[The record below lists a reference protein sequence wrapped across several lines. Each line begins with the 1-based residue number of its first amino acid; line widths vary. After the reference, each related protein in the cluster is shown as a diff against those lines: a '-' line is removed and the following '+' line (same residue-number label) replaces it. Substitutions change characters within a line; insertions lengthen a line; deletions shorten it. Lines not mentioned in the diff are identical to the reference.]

1 MTPNEQ
7 RMMQVIDENRE
18 KVHKIAK
25 KIWEFKEVGWEEF
38 QSSALL
44 ENALEKEGFE
54 VQRGLV
60 GKHPKFDQEIDMPTA
75 FKAVYKGKEGGPVI
89 GLMLEYDALPNGHA
103 CGHNL
108 IAASGFSAALGL
120 KEAFKD
126 IGSVIVYGTPA
137 EELEGS
143 KHYIVEAGY
152 MDEVDLM
159 LANHYGGNWGSEVT
173 GKAIVWPTHDN
184 WLTFKGRTAH
194 ASSAP
199 EQGRSA
205 LDAVL
210 LTCTAL
216 EYLREHMVETNRI
229 HYIISKGGTAAIPG
243 PFGSG
248 KTVMQHQLAKWSD
261 VDIVVY
267 IGCGE
272 RGNEMTD
279 VLREFP
285 ELTDPRTGETL
296 MKRTVLIANTSDMPV
311 AAREASVYTG
321 ITIAEYFRDMG
332 YAVAVIADSTS
343 RWAEALREMSGRLEE
358 MPGEEG
364 YPAYLVSRLAQ
375 FYERA
380 GVVQCLGSEERT
392 GSLTAVGAV
401 SPPGGDLSEP
411 VAQGTMRI
419 VKVFWSL
426 DASLAY
432 RRHFP
437 AIHWL
442 NSYSLY
448 LDSLRPWFDE
458 HLGQAF
464 MQNRD
469 HAMHLLQE
477 ENELNEIVQ
486 LVGKDSLSPNDQ
498 LTLEVTRM
506 LREDFLQQNAFMDV
520 DSYTGFD
527 RQERLMSLILGY
539 ETLGRQALTRGVTV
553 RDLAHLPA
561 REEIGRAKYEEESTW
576 RSAYDKI
583 EADLQSQIRELE
595 RKAGEEQ

>member
-159 LANHYGGNWGSEVT
+159 LANHYGDNWGSEVT

-229 HYIISKGGTAAIPG
+229 HYIISKGGTAANSVPDEATLNVELRTNDSAELNSMMRRVDNIIKGAELMTETTAIYKWDAPWYCATPVPSLYHNAADYAADLG
-243 PFGSG
+243 IDSSRFTFGNLPKAS
-248 KTVMQHQLAKWSD
+248 SD
-261 VDIVVY
+261 
-267 IGCGE
+267 
-272 RGNEMTD
+272 
-279 VLREFP
+279 
-285 ELTDPRTGETL
+285 
-296 MKRTVLIANTSDMPV
+296 
-311 AAREASVYTG
+311 
-321 ITIAEYFRDMG
+321 
-332 YAVAVIADSTS
+332 
-343 RWAEALREMSGRLEE
+343 
-358 MPGEEG
+358 
-364 YPAYLVSRLAQ
+364 
-375 FYERA
+375 
-380 GVVQCLGSEERT
+380 LGSVAYKLPTVEIT
-392 GSLTAVGAV
+392 FPIVPDG
-401 SPPGGDLSEP
+401 EP
-411 VAQGTMRI
+411 VPVGHADETALLTCQDYPI
-419 VKVFWSL
+419 DQCIL
-426 DASLAY
+426 AS
-432 RRHFP
+432 
-437 AIHWL
+437 
-442 NSYSLY
+442 
-448 LDSLRPWFDE
+448 
-458 HLGQAF
+458 
-464 MQNRD
+464 
-469 HAMHLLQE
+469 
-477 ENELNEIVQ
+477 
-486 LVGKDSLSPNDQ
+486 K
-498 LTLEVTRM
+498 
-506 LREDFLQQNAFMDV
+506 
-520 DSYTGFD
+520 
-527 RQERLMSLILGY
+527 LM
-539 ETLGRQALTRGVTV
+539 ALTGLRIAG
-553 RDLAHLPA
+553 DPEKLSALKA
-561 REEIGRAKYEEESTW
+561 EFAKNYRE
-576 RSAYDKI
+576 
-583 EADLQSQIRELE
+583 
-595 RKAGEEQ
+595 

>member
-159 LANHYGGNWGSEVT
+159 LA
-173 GKAIVWPTHDN
+173 
-184 WLTFKGRTAH
+184 H

-229 HYIISKGGTAAIPG
+229 HYIISKGGTAANSVPDEATLNVELRTNDSAELNSMMRRVDNIIKGAELMTETTAIYKWDAPWYCATPVPSLYHNAADYAADLG
-243 PFGSG
+243 IDSSRFTFGNLPKAS
-248 KTVMQHQLAKWSD
+248 SD
-261 VDIVVY
+261 
-267 IGCGE
+267 
-272 RGNEMTD
+272 
-279 VLREFP
+279 
-285 ELTDPRTGETL
+285 
-296 MKRTVLIANTSDMPV
+296 
-311 AAREASVYTG
+311 
-321 ITIAEYFRDMG
+321 
-332 YAVAVIADSTS
+332 
-343 RWAEALREMSGRLEE
+343 
-358 MPGEEG
+358 
-364 YPAYLVSRLAQ
+364 
-375 FYERA
+375 
-380 GVVQCLGSEERT
+380 LGSVAYKLPTVEIT
-392 GSLTAVGAV
+392 FPIVPDG
-401 SPPGGDLSEP
+401 EP
-411 VAQGTMRI
+411 VPVGHADETALLTCQDYPI
-419 VKVFWSL
+419 DQCIL
-426 DASLAY
+426 AS
-432 RRHFP
+432 
-437 AIHWL
+437 
-442 NSYSLY
+442 
-448 LDSLRPWFDE
+448 
-458 HLGQAF
+458 
-464 MQNRD
+464 
-469 HAMHLLQE
+469 
-477 ENELNEIVQ
+477 
-486 LVGKDSLSPNDQ
+486 K
-498 LTLEVTRM
+498 
-506 LREDFLQQNAFMDV
+506 
-520 DSYTGFD
+520 
-527 RQERLMSLILGY
+527 LM
-539 ETLGRQALTRGVTV
+539 ALTGLRIAG
-553 RDLAHLPA
+553 DPEKLSALKA
-561 REEIGRAKYEEESTW
+561 EFAKNYRE
-576 RSAYDKI
+576 
-583 EADLQSQIRELE
+583 
-595 RKAGEEQ
+595 

>member
-108 IAASGFSAALGL
+108 IAASG
-120 KEAFKD
+120 
-126 IGSVIVYGTPA
+126 
-137 EELEGS
+137 
-143 KHYIVEAGY
+143 Y

-229 HYIISKGGTAAIPG
+229 HYIISKGETTAIYKWDAPWYCATPVPSLYHNAADYAADLGIDSSRFT
-243 PFGSG
+243 FGNLPKAS
-248 KTVMQHQLAKWSD
+248 SD
-261 VDIVVY
+261 
-267 IGCGE
+267 
-272 RGNEMTD
+272 
-279 VLREFP
+279 
-285 ELTDPRTGETL
+285 
-296 MKRTVLIANTSDMPV
+296 
-311 AAREASVYTG
+311 
-321 ITIAEYFRDMG
+321 
-332 YAVAVIADSTS
+332 
-343 RWAEALREMSGRLEE
+343 
-358 MPGEEG
+358 
-364 YPAYLVSRLAQ
+364 
-375 FYERA
+375 
-380 GVVQCLGSEERT
+380 LGSVAYKLPTVEIT
-392 GSLTAVGAV
+392 FPIVPDG
-401 SPPGGDLSEP
+401 EP
-411 VAQGTMRI
+411 VPVGHADETALLTCQDYPI
-419 VKVFWSL
+419 DQCIL
-426 DASLAY
+426 AS
-432 RRHFP
+432 
-437 AIHWL
+437 
-442 NSYSLY
+442 
-448 LDSLRPWFDE
+448 
-458 HLGQAF
+458 
-464 MQNRD
+464 
-469 HAMHLLQE
+469 
-477 ENELNEIVQ
+477 
-486 LVGKDSLSPNDQ
+486 K
-498 LTLEVTRM
+498 
-506 LREDFLQQNAFMDV
+506 
-520 DSYTGFD
+520 
-527 RQERLMSLILGY
+527 LM
-539 ETLGRQALTRGVTV
+539 ALTGLRIAG
-553 RDLAHLPA
+553 DPEKLSALKA
-561 REEIGRAKYEEESTW
+561 EFAKNYRE
-576 RSAYDKI
+576 
-583 EADLQSQIRELE
+583 
-595 RKAGEEQ
+595 

>member
-184 WLTFKGRTAH
+184 WLTFKGRSAH

-199 EQGRSA
+199 EKGRSA
-205 LDAVL
+205 LDAVM
-210 LTCTAL
+210 LTCMGL
-216 EYLREHMVETNRI
+216 EFMREHMVETNRI
-229 HYIISKGGTAAIPG
+229 HYIISKGGTAANSVPDEATLNVELRTNDSAELNSMMRRVDNIIKGAELMTETTAIYKWDAPWYCATPVPSLYHNAADYAADLG
-243 PFGSG
+243 IDSSRFTFGNLPKAS
-248 KTVMQHQLAKWSD
+248 SD
-261 VDIVVY
+261 
-267 IGCGE
+267 
-272 RGNEMTD
+272 
-279 VLREFP
+279 
-285 ELTDPRTGETL
+285 
-296 MKRTVLIANTSDMPV
+296 
-311 AAREASVYTG
+311 
-321 ITIAEYFRDMG
+321 
-332 YAVAVIADSTS
+332 
-343 RWAEALREMSGRLEE
+343 
-358 MPGEEG
+358 
-364 YPAYLVSRLAQ
+364 
-375 FYERA
+375 
-380 GVVQCLGSEERT
+380 LGSVAYKLPTVEIT
-392 GSLTAVGAV
+392 FPIVPDG
-401 SPPGGDLSEP
+401 EP
-411 VAQGTMRI
+411 VPVGHADETALLTCQDYPI
-419 VKVFWSL
+419 DQCIL
-426 DASLAY
+426 AS
-432 RRHFP
+432 
-437 AIHWL
+437 
-442 NSYSLY
+442 
-448 LDSLRPWFDE
+448 
-458 HLGQAF
+458 
-464 MQNRD
+464 
-469 HAMHLLQE
+469 
-477 ENELNEIVQ
+477 
-486 LVGKDSLSPNDQ
+486 K
-498 LTLEVTRM
+498 
-506 LREDFLQQNAFMDV
+506 
-520 DSYTGFD
+520 
-527 RQERLMSLILGY
+527 LM
-539 ETLGRQALTRGVTV
+539 ALTGLRIAG
-553 RDLAHLPA
+553 DPEKLSALKA
-561 REEIGRAKYEEESTW
+561 EFAKNYRE
-576 RSAYDKI
+576 
-583 EADLQSQIRELE
+583 
-595 RKAGEEQ
+595 

>member
-229 HYIISKGGTAAIPG
+229 HYIISKGGTAANSVPDEATLNVELRTNDSAELNSMMRRVDNIIKGAELMTETTAIYKWDAPWYCATPVPSLYYNAADYAADLG
-243 PFGSG
+243 IDSSRFTFGNLPKAS
-248 KTVMQHQLAKWSD
+248 SD
-261 VDIVVY
+261 
-267 IGCGE
+267 
-272 RGNEMTD
+272 
-279 VLREFP
+279 
-285 ELTDPRTGETL
+285 
-296 MKRTVLIANTSDMPV
+296 
-311 AAREASVYTG
+311 
-321 ITIAEYFRDMG
+321 
-332 YAVAVIADSTS
+332 
-343 RWAEALREMSGRLEE
+343 
-358 MPGEEG
+358 
-364 YPAYLVSRLAQ
+364 
-375 FYERA
+375 
-380 GVVQCLGSEERT
+380 LGSVAYKLPTVEIT
-392 GSLTAVGAV
+392 FPIVPDG
-401 SPPGGDLSEP
+401 EP
-411 VAQGTMRI
+411 VPVGHADETALLTCQDYPI
-419 VKVFWSL
+419 DQCIL
-426 DASLAY
+426 AS
-432 RRHFP
+432 
-437 AIHWL
+437 
-442 NSYSLY
+442 
-448 LDSLRPWFDE
+448 
-458 HLGQAF
+458 
-464 MQNRD
+464 
-469 HAMHLLQE
+469 
-477 ENELNEIVQ
+477 
-486 LVGKDSLSPNDQ
+486 K
-498 LTLEVTRM
+498 
-506 LREDFLQQNAFMDV
+506 
-520 DSYTGFD
+520 
-527 RQERLMSLILGY
+527 LM
-539 ETLGRQALTRGVTV
+539 ALTGLRIAG
-553 RDLAHLPA
+553 DPEKLSALKA
-561 REEIGRAKYEEESTW
+561 EFAKNYRE
-576 RSAYDKI
+576 
-583 EADLQSQIRELE
+583 
-595 RKAGEEQ
+595 

>member
-108 IAASGFSAALGL
+108 IAASGFAAALGL

-159 LANHYGGNWGSEVT
+159 LANHYGGNWGSEGT

-229 HYIISKGGTAAIPG
+229 HYIISKGGTAANSVPDEATLNVELRTNDSAELNSMMRRVDNIIKGAELMTETTAIYKWDAPWYCATPVPSLYHNAADYAADLG
-243 PFGSG
+243 IDSSRFTFGNPPKAS
-248 KTVMQHQLAKWSD
+248 SD
-261 VDIVVY
+261 
-267 IGCGE
+267 
-272 RGNEMTD
+272 
-279 VLREFP
+279 
-285 ELTDPRTGETL
+285 
-296 MKRTVLIANTSDMPV
+296 
-311 AAREASVYTG
+311 
-321 ITIAEYFRDMG
+321 
-332 YAVAVIADSTS
+332 
-343 RWAEALREMSGRLEE
+343 
-358 MPGEEG
+358 
-364 YPAYLVSRLAQ
+364 
-375 FYERA
+375 
-380 GVVQCLGSEERT
+380 LGSVAYKLPTVEIT
-392 GSLTAVGAV
+392 FPIVPDG
-401 SPPGGDLSEP
+401 EP
-411 VAQGTMRI
+411 VPVGHADETALLTCQDYPI
-419 VKVFWSL
+419 DQCIL
-426 DASLAY
+426 AS
-432 RRHFP
+432 
-437 AIHWL
+437 
-442 NSYSLY
+442 
-448 LDSLRPWFDE
+448 
-458 HLGQAF
+458 
-464 MQNRD
+464 
-469 HAMHLLQE
+469 
-477 ENELNEIVQ
+477 
-486 LVGKDSLSPNDQ
+486 K
-498 LTLEVTRM
+498 
-506 LREDFLQQNAFMDV
+506 
-520 DSYTGFD
+520 
-527 RQERLMSLILGY
+527 LM
-539 ETLGRQALTRGVTV
+539 ALTGLRIAG
-553 RDLAHLPA
+553 DPEKLSALKA
-561 REEIGRAKYEEESTW
+561 EFAKNYRE
-576 RSAYDKI
+576 
-583 EADLQSQIRELE
+583 
-595 RKAGEEQ
+595 

>member
-205 LDAVL
+205 LDAVEL
-210 LTCTAL
+210 MNVGVQF
-216 EYLREHMVETNRI
+216 LREHMPRDARVHYSILDAGGVSPNVVQHQASVLYMIRSNFVKDCMALHQRVDKIAQGAALMTDTTIERRFVDGLSDTVCNHALEKVLYDNFSQLGVPPCTAEEHAFMEALSATYEGRDFPGGVGAENDPAFAEKVKAMQTGHFNDFLMPLYQGPAFNAGSTDVGDVSYQCPTAQI
-229 HYIISKGGTAAIPG
+229 HVAVWPNHVPCHSWQVVSCNKTPMAHKATVHAGKVLCAAAIDLLEQPA
-243 PFGSG
+243 
-248 KTVMQHQLAKWSD
+248 LLEAAKA
-261 VDIVVY
+261 
-267 IGCGE
+267 
-272 RGNEMTD
+272 
-279 VLREFP
+279 EFRQRTAGGYTCP
-285 ELTDPRTGETL
+285 IPPDAVPAPLEL
-296 MKRTVLIANTSDMPV
+296 
-311 AAREASVYTG
+311 
-321 ITIAEYFRDMG
+321 
-332 YAVAVIADSTS
+332 
-343 RWAEALREMSGRLEE
+343 
-358 MPGEEG
+358 
-364 YPAYLVSRLAQ
+364 
-375 FYERA
+375 
-380 GVVQCLGSEERT
+380 
-392 GSLTAVGAV
+392 
-401 SPPGGDLSEP
+401 
-411 VAQGTMRI
+411 
-419 VKVFWSL
+419 
-426 DASLAY
+426 
-432 RRHFP
+432 
-437 AIHWL
+437 
-442 NSYSLY
+442 
-448 LDSLRPWFDE
+448 
-458 HLGQAF
+458 
-464 MQNRD
+464 
-469 HAMHLLQE
+469 
-477 ENELNEIVQ
+477 
-486 LVGKDSLSPNDQ
+486 
-498 LTLEVTRM
+498 
-506 LREDFLQQNAFMDV
+506 
-520 DSYTGFD
+520 
-527 RQERLMSLILGY
+527 
-539 ETLGRQALTRGVTV
+539 
-553 RDLAHLPA
+553 
-561 REEIGRAKYEEESTW
+561 
-576 RSAYDKI
+576 
-583 EADLQSQIRELE
+583 
-595 RKAGEEQ
+595 